1 MLNDTCL
8 TNLQIYALFLF
19 VCLFVLPCTP
29 LCLAASHHL
38 LNWDPVSMTTSH
50 RRGLPAGGRVYQ
62 SFAGIAARN
71 LHTLHHALGGMEETD
86 KNEHVCIY
94 NYIYLHSCNSTF
106 LEKITL
112 IVGQGVFFSA
122 WIAERGTVCVAE
134 SLIL

>member
-1 MLNDTCL
+1 
-8 TNLQIYALFLF
+8 
-19 VCLFVLPCTP
+19 
-29 LCLAASHHL
+29 
-38 LNWDPVSMTTSH
+38 MTTSH
-50 RRGLPAGGRVYQ
+50 GRGLPAGGRVYQ

-94 NYIYLHSCNSTF
+94 NYIYINVIQHFRRKSPSLW
-106 LEKITL
+106 
-112 IVGQGVFFSA
+112 GQSVFFSA